1 MIRTRMAQ
9 SYSAAFR
16 AKMVQRLAGPKAVP
30 ANQLAQE
37 VGIHQSTLSRWLRD
51 AQHRGMDTSNGTK
64 QNPPAKDSAAR
75 KRSADDKMRLV
86 FAAEALAVEDL
97 GALLRREGVH
107 DAELEAWRTAVKTAA
122 VAALNGTTP
131 NGAPP
136 RSAERKRILELERE
150 LRRKDKALAEAA
162 ALLILEKNSRPS
174 GGTGTTTRTRG
185 APDDPRADRRGRR
198 GGRP

>member
-1 MIRTRMAQ
+1 MAQ

-64 QNPPAKDSAAR
+64 QNPPASAPAKDSAAR

-162 ALLILEKNSRPS
+162 ALLILEKKLQALW
-174 GGTGTTTRTRG
+174 GDGDDDTDTRSAG
-185 APDDPRADRRGRR
+185 
-198 GGRP
+198 